1 MRGLFTHLNK
11 ITSKYQGLKAADITS
26 SHGIGEACYK
36 AMRKLQKRVDHSGVK
51 EEQSASELEDEEEAD
66 NVSSHTETP
75 HLAGRPMGNSAL
87 LGTQQ
92 EGAAARNEFGADK
105 QSATLRWL
113 LSGTGQVRLAV
124 DAARG
129 GVHHVSMDVAA
140 PSSASL

>member
-1 MRGLFTHLNK
+1 MTQLTLRLQNTGFLGTAG
-11 ITSKYQGLKAADITS
+11 TDRAVDAKAVLGAIVVTLDCDA
-26 SHGIGEACYK
+26 GI
-36 AMRKLQKRVDHSGVK
+36 Q
-51 EEQSASELEDEEEAD
+51 LEGG
-66 NVSSHTETP
+66 SSHTETP
-75 HLAGRPMGNSAL
+75 HLAGRPVGNSAL

-113 LSGTGQVRLAV
+113 LSGTTGQVRLAV